1 MYHIIDNHSNIHCNL
16 LKIVKYK
23 YISNYMLI
31 YAKILKSANC
41 LDILH
46 ADA

>member
-1 MYHIIDNHSNIHCNL
+1 MLDNHASIHC
-16 LKIVKYK
+16 KPFGFVKVK

-31 YAKILKSANC
+31 NAKILKSLNH
-41 LDILH
+41 LEILH